1 MYEPLQVKKIDMDEG
16 TVRLEFTL
24 SRGDQ
29 IRMLKGDRFHAI
41 TVDDFRPG
49 VGGRVVLMFPDGD
62 KIYCRGEFES
72 EDEDGADVTVDGDTV
87 NVWRDKEA

>member
-1 MYEPLQVKKIDMDEG
+1 MYEPLQVNNIDMDEG
-16 TVRLEFTL
+16 TVRIEFTL

-29 IRMLKGDRFHAI
+29 IRMLKGDMFHAI

-49 VGGRVVLMFPDGD
+49 VGGRVVLMFSDGS
-62 KIYCRGEFES
+62 KIYCNGEFES
-72 EDEDGADVTVDGDTV
+72 EDEDGEDVTVDGDVV